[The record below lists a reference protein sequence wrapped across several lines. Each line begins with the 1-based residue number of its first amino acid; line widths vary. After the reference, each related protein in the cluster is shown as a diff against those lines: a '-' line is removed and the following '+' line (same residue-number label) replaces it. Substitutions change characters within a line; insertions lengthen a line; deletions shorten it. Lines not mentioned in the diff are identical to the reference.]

1 MFAKGGTVMYRG
13 NGGNIIFGVI
23 EHIRGDKVYLKINNR
38 DELIVM
44 PVKSLEVIL

>member
-1 MFAKGGTVMYRG
+1 MFTKGGTVMYRG

-23 EHIRGDKVYLKINNR
+23 EHIKGDKVYLRVNRR
-38 DELIVM
+38 DELVVM